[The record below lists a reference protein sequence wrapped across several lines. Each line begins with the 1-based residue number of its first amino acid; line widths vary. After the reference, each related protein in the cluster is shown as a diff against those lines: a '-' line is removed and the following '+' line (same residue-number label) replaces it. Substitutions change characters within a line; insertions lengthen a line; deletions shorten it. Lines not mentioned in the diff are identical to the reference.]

1 MTILEALR
9 TTTEN
14 IKTWVEG
21 KFFKKGETT
30 ADDFG
35 VYVLPSEPMDA
46 RPGDIWIDLS
56 NNPTIIP
63 ENYPE
68 QLPNPYSLTIS
79 GAASCVYD
87 GASAVEITIPTVPS
101 KLSELNNDKGYITS
115 YTETDPTVPAWA
127 KEATKPSYTKS
138 EIGLENVDNVK
149 QYSASNPPPYPV
161 TSINGKTGTVTVSE
175 LPTVTASDN
184 GKVLM
189 VVNGSWQVVDMT
201 LSINSDGVISI

>member
-9 TTTEN
+9 TITES
-14 IKTWVEG
+14 IKTWVESR
-21 KFFKKGETT
+21 FFKKGETT

-46 RPGDIWIDLS
+46 SPGDIWIDLS
-56 NNPTIIP
+56 NDPTIIP
-63 ENYPE
+63 TNYPE

-79 GAASCVYD
+79 GAANGVYD
-87 GASAVEITIPTVPS
+87 GTSAVEVVI
-101 KLSELNNDKGYITS
+101 
-115 YTETDPTVPAWA
+115 
-127 KEATKPSYTKS
+127 PSYTKS
-138 EIGLENVDNVK
+138 EIGLGNVDNVK

-175 LPTVTASDN
+175 LPAVTAADN

-201 LSINSDGVISI
+201 LSINADGVISI